1 MWIDLYKMRII
12 LKFLK
17 YLFFTFLF
25 LFLCI
30 FFILFLSLDTGYYVY
45 HKGKYKDK
53 KAIGEFEFRAN
64 YRLDNGN
71 DARSFARG
79 NYDEKGLRQGY
90 WTNKTAYSQGLY
102 LYKDG
107 ILRQRIY
114 THPIQEASTQN
125 YDENGTLIETRKPTK
140 DECKI
145 LFYAFEKGLYKNEC
159 FEILDIKY
167 RYH

>member
-1 MWIDLYKMRII
+1 MSLVLKIVKYTVLTIFFLI
-12 LKFLK
+12 LS
-17 YLFFTFLF
+17 
-25 LFLCI
+25 I
-30 FFILFLSLDTGYYVY
+30 FILFLILFYSLSSGADNYIY
-45 HKGKYKDK
+45 HKGKYKD
-53 KAIGEFEFRAN
+53 ERAV
-64 YRLDNGN
+64 DNGN
-71 DARSFARG
+71 DARSFAKG

-145 LFYAFEKGLYKNEC
+145 LFYAFEKEGLYKNEC

>member
-71 DARSFARG
+71 DGSSFAKG
-79 NYDEKGLRQGY
+79 SYDENSLRQGF
-90 WTNKTAYSQGLY
+90 WINETAYSQGLY

-107 ILRQRIY
+107 IMIESIY
-114 THPIQEASTQN
+114 TYPIQKVIKET
-125 YDENGTLIETRKPTK
+125 YDENGTLLESRIPTK
-140 DECKI
+140 DECKH
-145 LFYAFEKGLYKNEC
+145 FFSFFDSMYKNEC
-159 FEILDIKY
+159 FEILKDN
-167 RYH
+167 